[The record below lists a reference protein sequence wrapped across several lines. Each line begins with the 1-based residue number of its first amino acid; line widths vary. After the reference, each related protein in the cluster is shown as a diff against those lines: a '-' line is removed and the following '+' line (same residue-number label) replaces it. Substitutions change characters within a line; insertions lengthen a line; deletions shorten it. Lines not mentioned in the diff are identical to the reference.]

1 MIHLNP
7 LKYKV
12 VGFMT
17 FKTESPIH
25 IGAGGIEARRDFLR
39 LPSGEFLIPSSS
51 WKGAF
56 RSISE
61 RIAKTMRC
69 DGIEGAAINFYRE
82 SQSGIR
88 YRSDDKSFEEFVEDF
103 AKRLKGEEGKW
114 VKDDPEKLEKILE
127 DLGYSQEEIKE
138 VKERGEKAE
147 DGLAYEMA
155 ESYLALYCPI
165 GKLYGNGVLAGKLRF
180 GDVIVRK
187 CRTNL
192 RPGVGIDRKTMTAK
206 PGVLYFIQII
216 EDAKLRLPLI
226 LDNPTPGE
234 LDSILLARTIDYI
247 RELGLSIGGRK
258 SAGLGRLKIEEDGG
272 EFYLIRLR
280 EDNKLAIGNPFKKAE
295 KLNLNEFTTWLK
307 GEPVKA

>member
-7 LKYKV
+7 LTYKI
-12 VGFMT
+12 VGLIT

-25 IGAGGIEARRDFLR
+25 IGAGGIEARRNFLR

-61 RIAKTMRC
+61 KMAKAMRC
-69 DGIEGAAINFYRE
+69 SGIEEIAVNFYRE
-82 SQSGIR
+82 TQSGIR
-88 YRSDDKSFEEFVEDF
+88 YRSEDKSFEEFVEDF

-114 VKDDPEKLEKILE
+114 VKDDLGKLEKILE

-138 VKERGEKAE
+138 VKERGKKAK

-180 GDVIVRK
+180 GDVIVK
-187 CRTNL
+187 ECRTHL
-192 RPGVGIDRKTMTAK
+192 RPGVGIDRKTITAK

-216 EDAKLRLPLI
+216 EDAELRLPLI

-247 RELGLSIGGRK
+247 QELGLSIGGRK
-258 SAGLGRLKIEEDGG
+258 STGLGRLKIEEDGG

-280 EDNKLAIGNPFKKAE
+280 GDDKLAIGNPFKKAE
-295 KLNLNEFTTWLK
+295 KLTLSEFTRWLR
-307 GEPVKA
+307 GNS